1 MSYVYVV
8 TVWGHTGDS
17 NTQPGSG
24 DTWRHVSTRGSSLL
38 SLMSPGRRARALAA
52 CYLLQLGGQ
61 SLYLLLIRLFP
72 LVGLDSSEAL
82 QLVLCCDPSV
92 AQPVFTITEKA
103 LLGAF
108 SVIVQLHRLIVHS
121 STQHQHHHISHTSTS
136 TPATSASPTPPLSSL
151 SAPPQF
157 FISTYLLLRDLEGL
171 EVVAD
176 HPELLLQLHDLGLA
190 GLGSLLRALEVG
202 LHHGELP
209 GDLGS
214 SALDGAL
221 LS

>member
-121 STQHQHHHISHTSTS
+121 STQHQHHHTSTS
-136 TPATSASPTPPLSSL
+136 TPATSASPTPPCLHCPHLRSSSSQPTFSSETSRDLRLLPTTLSSSSSSTIL
-151 SAPPQF
+151 DSPVSA
-157 FISTYLLLRDLEGL
+157 L
-171 EVVAD
+171 
-176 HPELLLQLHDLGLA
+176 
-190 GLGSLLRALEVG
+190 
-202 LHHGELP
+202 
-209 GDLGS
+209 S
-214 SALDGAL
+214 SARSRSASTMASFLATWAAAR
-221 LS
+221 

>member
-24 DTWRHVSTRGSSLL
+24 DTWRHVETRGSSLL

-82 QLVLCCDPSV
+82 QLVLCCAPSV
-92 AQPVFTITEKA
+92 AQSVFTITEKA
-103 LLGAF
+103 PTRAF
-108 SVIVQLHRLIVHS
+108 SWLKAAITNYCVH
-121 STQHQHHHISHTSTS
+121 I
-136 TPATSASPTPPLSSL
+136 
-151 SAPPQF
+151 
-157 FISTYLLLRDLEGL
+157 
-171 EVVAD
+171 
-176 HPELLLQLHDLGLA
+176 
-190 GLGSLLRALEVG
+190 
-202 LHHGELP
+202 
-209 GDLGS
+209 
-214 SALDGAL
+214 
-221 LS
+221 

>member
-24 DTWRHVSTRGSSLL
+24 DTWRHVATRGSSLL

-121 STQHQHHHISHTSTS
+121 STQHQHHHTSTS
-136 TPATSASPTPPLSSL
+136 TPATSASPTPPCLHCPHLRSSSSQLTFSSETSRDLRLLPTTLSSSSSSTIL
-151 SAPPQF
+151 DSPVSA
-157 FISTYLLLRDLEGL
+157 L
-171 EVVAD
+171 
-176 HPELLLQLHDLGLA
+176 
-190 GLGSLLRALEVG
+190 
-202 LHHGELP
+202 
-209 GDLGS
+209 S
-214 SALDGAL
+214 SARSRSASTMASFLATWAAAR
-221 LS
+221 

>member
-1 MSYVYVV
+1 MSMLLHSGF
-8 TVWGHTGDS
+8 TQETPTHNLGQETRGHTWWQ
-17 NTQPGSG
+17 QPPP
-24 DTWRHVSTRGSSLL
+24 L
-38 SLMSPGRRARALAA
+38 LMSPGRRARALAA

-72 LVGLDSSEAL
+72 LVGLDTVRRYTAL
-82 QLVLCCDPSV
+82 D
-92 AQPVFTITEKA
+92 TNITTA
-103 LLGAF
+103 R
-108 SVIVQLHRLIVHS
+108 V
-121 STQHQHHHISHTSTS
+121 S
-136 TPATSASPTPPLSSL
+136 TPAPTHTTSASSTPPLSSL
-151 SAPPQF
+151 SALPQF

>member
-1 MSYVYVV
+1 MV
-8 TVWGHTGDS
+8 TRD
-17 NTQPGSG
+17 
-24 DTWRHVSTRGSSLL
+24 DSLL

-72 LVGLDSSEAL
+72 LVGLDTVRRYTAL
-82 QLVLCCDPSV
+82 G
-92 AQPVFTITEKA
+92 TNITTA
-103 LLGAF
+103 R
-108 SVIVQLHRLIVHS
+108 V
-121 STQHQHHHISHTSTS
+121 STTAPAHIS
-136 TPATSASPTPPLSSL
+136 SPTPPLSSL
-151 SAPPQF
+151 STLPQF

>member
-1 MSYVYVV
+1 
-8 TVWGHTGDS
+8 
-17 NTQPGSG
+17 
-24 DTWRHVSTRGSSLL
+24 
-38 SLMSPGRRARALAA
+38 MSPGRRARALAA

-72 LVGLDSSEAL
+72 LVGLDTVRRYTAL
-82 QLVLCCDPSV
+82 GTNITT
-92 AQPVFTITEKA
+92 AQV
-103 LLGAF
+103 
-108 SVIVQLHRLIVHS
+108 
-121 STQHQHHHISHTSTS
+121 S
-136 TPATSASPTPPLSSL
+136 TPAPEPAHTSSASSPTPPLSSL
-151 SAPPQF
+151 SALPQF